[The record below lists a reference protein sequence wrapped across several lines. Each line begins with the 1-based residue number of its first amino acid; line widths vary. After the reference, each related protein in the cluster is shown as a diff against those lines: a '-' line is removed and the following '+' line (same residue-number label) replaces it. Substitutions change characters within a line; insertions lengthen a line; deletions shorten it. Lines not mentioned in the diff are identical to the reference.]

1 MAILGDVSM
10 IRIIYISSARLTDKA
25 LRDSYIEYCLGKG
38 ASVEY
43 WDIVSL
49 VRKAHE
55 EQGALAPSYLR
66 RIKSYKE
73 FESLLCLPENER
85 AIYVILL
92 SYTHRFRKPFRLLS
106 KYNCRMVNFSY
117 GAMPR
122 PLGRGI
128 AYRLLGEPARFAR
141 TVAGIIF
148 GSIYRKLNL
157 VKRYD
162 LAFVAGQALMS
173 INQYAAKV
181 VQYNHYDY
189 ELYRRA
195 SVTSEHLIEG
205 KYAVFLDANA
215 PYHSDLEIVGL
226 EPLNPDVY
234 FKSLNRLFC
243 MIEKSLDLKVVI
255 AGNPRSRYGCEVYE
269 NREFHRL
276 RTADLVKGAEF
287 VILHQSTA
295 LNYAVLNL
303 KPVLFVYTDE
313 MMRMYKIAV
322 VREMEALASYLNAT
336 IYNVDQITDSSQIVV
351 KMPDRERYDSYK
363 YSYITSRES
372 ESLSSAEIFWREID
386 LSGSSCGRG

>member
-1 MAILGDVSM
+1 MR
-10 IRIIYISSARLTDKA
+10 RIIYISSARLTDKVS
-25 LRDSYIEYCLGKG
+25 RDSYIDYCLEKG

-49 VRKAHE
+49 VREAHE

-73 FESLLCLPENER
+73 FESLLCLPENEG
-85 AIYVILL
+85 AIYVILI
-92 SYTHRFRKPFRLLS
+92 SYVYRFRKPFRLLS
-106 KYNCRMVNFSY
+106 KYNCKMANFSR

-141 TVAGIIF
+141 TVAGIVF
-148 GSIYRKLNL
+148 GIICRKLNW

-162 LAFVAGQALMS
+162 IAFVAGQALMS
-173 INQYAAKV
+173 INQYAVKV
-181 VQYNHYDY
+181 VQCNHFDY

-195 SVTSEHLIEG
+195 SAISEHLTEG

-215 PYHSDLEIVGL
+215 PYHSDRDIMGL
-226 EPLNPDVY
+226 KPLNPDVY

-243 MIEKSLDLKVVI
+243 MIEKSLGLKVVI

-276 RTADLVKGAEF
+276 RTADLVKDAEF

-303 KPVLFVYTDE
+303 KPVLFIYTDE
-313 MMRMYKIAV
+313 MMRMYKIPV
-322 VREMEALASYLNAT
+322 IREMEALASYLNAT
-336 IYNVDQITDSSQIVV
+336 IYNADQITDSSQIIV
-351 KMPDRERYDSYK
+351 KMPDLERYDSYK
-363 YSYITSRES
+363 YSYITSPES

-386 LSGSSCGRG
+386 LSGSSCDRR

>member
-1 MAILGDVSM
+1 MR
-10 IRIIYISSARLTDKA
+10 RIIYISSARLTDKVS
-25 LRDSYIEYCLGKG
+25 RDSYIDYCLEKG

-49 VRKAHE
+49 VREAHE

-73 FESLLCLPENER
+73 FESLLCLPENEG
-85 AIYVILL
+85 AIYVILI
-92 SYTHRFRKPFRLLS
+92 SYVYRFRKPFRLLS
-106 KYNCRMVNFSY
+106 KYNCKMANFSL

-141 TVAGIIF
+141 TVAGIVF
-148 GSIYRKLNL
+148 GIICRKLNW

-162 LAFVAGQALMS
+162 IAFVAGQALMS
-173 INQYAAKV
+173 INQYAVKV
-181 VQYNHYDY
+181 VQCNHFDY

-195 SVTSEHLIEG
+195 SAISEHLTEG

-215 PYHSDLEIVGL
+215 PYHSDRDIMGL
-226 EPLNPDVY
+226 KPLNPDVY

-243 MIEKSLDLKVVI
+243 MIEKSLGLKVVI

-276 RTADLVKGAEF
+276 RTADLVKDAEF

-303 KPVLFVYTDE
+303 KPVLFIYTDE
-313 MMRMYKIAV
+313 MMRMYKIQV
-322 VREMEALASYLNAT
+322 IREMEALASYLNAT
-336 IYNVDQITDSSQIVV
+336 IYNADQITDSSQIIV
-351 KMPDRERYDSYK
+351 KMPDLERYDSYK
-363 YSYITSRES
+363 YSYITSPES

-386 LSGSSCGRG
+386 LSGSSCDRR